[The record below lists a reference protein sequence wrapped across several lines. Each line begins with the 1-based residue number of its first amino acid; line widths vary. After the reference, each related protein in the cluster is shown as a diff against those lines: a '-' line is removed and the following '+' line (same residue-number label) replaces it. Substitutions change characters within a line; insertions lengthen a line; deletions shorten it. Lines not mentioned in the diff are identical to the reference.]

1 MRRQFFLQ
9 VASMLCW
16 VAAVIPASAQH
27 FRLISGS
34 YVQVAAGQSEVW
46 ALDAKNQI
54 YRFNATSKTFVKL
67 PGTLTLSKIAVGGG
81 SAMQAD
87 QIWGVSPS
95 GSIYRFN
102 AKNNAFGR
110 VTGTMAQIAVGE
122 GDFDSCH
129 PYEIWALDSSQLTYR
144 YDFCTSKFVSVAGSL
159 AQISTRAGSTWG
171 VDSAGEVYHYN
182 LFDAAW
188 EQIAGG
194 SVQQIVAGPDY
205 NVRGLDASGRVYT
218 YADGIIDATALL
230 GVEQVGVGA
239 YGTWFAAANGG
250 VYHIEG
256 PGGGTFILAPMG
268 PIQAAQIVVGCG
280 TGVWM
285 ISTAHHIY
293 TLVRP

>member
-1 MRRQFFLQ
+1 MNSRSSSKGSGAAAGGCRPLPVASAAHRPLEYIRSTWRRVMRRQFFLQ

-129 PYEIWALDSSQLTYR
+129 PYEI
-144 YDFCTSKFVSVAGSL
+144 
-159 AQISTRAGSTWG
+159 
-171 VDSAGEVYHYN
+171 
-182 LFDAAW
+182 
-188 EQIAGG
+188 
-194 SVQQIVAGPDY
+194 
-205 NVRGLDASGRVYT
+205 
-218 YADGIIDATALL
+218 
-230 GVEQVGVGA
+230 
-239 YGTWFAAANGG
+239 
-250 VYHIEG
+250 
-256 PGGGTFILAPMG
+256 
-268 PIQAAQIVVGCG
+268 
-280 TGVWM
+280 
-285 ISTAHHIY
+285 
-293 TLVRP
+293 